1 MKTGRVAKTKSVAIL
16 IAVGGTVSNPIL
28 LEQKAELTTVELANS

>member
-16 IAVGGTVSNPIL
+16 IAVGGTVSNPL
-28 LEQKAELTTVELANS
+28 FRREEETYHC